1 MRILQ
6 TIAFRLFLLIVSV
19 QTLVLALLTYAVLR
33 VQETSLMENVQSS
46 AVRVSEMI
54 RRATR
59 LSMMYNRNSDV
70 DGIIAEMSGE
80 PGIEGIRIYN
90 KTGETSY
97 STIASERH
105 SRVDMNA
112 EACVSC
118 HSGNGLENPHPVSAV
133 LSRIFN
139 LPDGQRVLGLIT
151 PIRNEAQ
158 CSDADCHAHP
168 PARTILGVLDVK
180 MSLAQ
185 ADTRLRDARR
195 ELLSASAAAALL
207 VGLVSGGFIWFVV
220 RRPVRRLTRGMQ
232 MVSSGDLTQH
242 LLSTSQDE
250 LGELAQTF
258 NSMTQELAR
267 ARSEVNAWS
276 ETLEQKV
283 REKTADLERAHR
295 QMVGVEK
302 MASLGNLASSVA
314 HELNN
319 PLEGILTFA
328 RLLVKRVQRSTL
340 PAEEAKPYVDDL
352 KLMGDEA
359 LRCGNIVKNLLVF
372 ARQRGVS
379 FQPVHIAQV
388 IERCVLLMNH
398 HARMH
403 DVELKTSCTGDD
415 LLECDPDQIQQVLI
429 ALMVNAIEA
438 MAPPAGRSEGGTL
451 TLGLRSGG
459 ADGTISVLVSDTGV
473 GMSEETKAHIFEPFY
488 TTKSD
493 SKGGGLGLSVAYG
506 ILERHHATV
515 DVESAPGK
523 GTVFT
528 LTFPA
533 KQPGPGPQRSQSS
546 SVEGTT
552 NEQK

>member
-1 MRILQ
+1 MRIVQ

-33 VQETSLMENVQSS
+33 VQESSLMENVQTS

-59 LSMMYNRNSDV
+59 HSMMYNRNADV
-70 DGIIAEMSGE
+70 DGIITEMSGE
-80 PGIEGIRIYN
+80 PGIEGIRVYN
-90 KTGETSY
+90 KSGEVSY
-97 STIASERH
+97 STIPSEIR

-118 HSGNGLENPHPVSAV
+118 HSGHGLENPHPVSAE
-133 LSRIFN
+133 LSRIFSA
-139 LPDGQRVLGLIT
+139 PDGHRVLGLIT
-151 PIRNEAQ
+151 PIRNETQ
-158 CSDADCHAHP
+158 CSGADCHAHP
-168 PARTILGVLDVK
+168 PSRTILGVLDVK

-185 ADTRLRDARR
+185 ADIRLADARR
-195 ELLSASAAAALL
+195 EMLSASVAAALL
-207 VGLVSGGFIWFVV
+207 VGLISGGFIWLVV
-220 RRPVRRLTRGMQ
+220 RRPVRRLTLGMQ

-250 LGELAQTF
+250 LGQLAQTF

-267 ARSEVNAWS
+267 ARSEITAWS

-328 RLLVKRVQRSTL
+328 RLLVKRVQRSAL
-340 PAEEAKPYVDDL
+340 SAEEAKPYVDDL
-352 KLMGDEA
+352 TLMADEA

-379 FQPVHIAQV
+379 FQPVHVSEV
-388 IERCVLLMNH
+388 IQRCVLLMNH

-403 DVELKTSCTGDD
+403 SVELRTSFEGDD
-415 LLECDPDQIQQVLI
+415 LLECDPDQVQQVLI

-438 MAPPAGRSEGGTL
+438 MAPAAGRDEGGTL
-451 TLGLRSGG
+451 SLGLRPGPGG
-459 ADGTISVLVSDTGV
+459 GMIRLTVSDTGI

-493 SKGGGLGLSVAYG
+493 SKGVGLGLSVAYG

-515 DVESAPGK
+515 DVESAVGR

-528 LTFPA
+528 LTFPVR
-533 KQPGPGPQRSQSS
+533 QPAPGTQQSMSS
-546 SVEGTT
+546 SVEG
-552 NEQK
+552 KHA

>member
-1 MRILQ
+1 
-6 TIAFRLFLLIVSV
+6 
-19 QTLVLALLTYAVLR
+19 
-33 VQETSLMENVQSS
+33 
-46 AVRVSEMI
+46 
-54 RRATR
+54 
-59 LSMMYNRNSDV
+59 
-70 DGIIAEMSGE
+70 
-80 PGIEGIRIYN
+80 
-90 KTGETSY
+90 
-97 STIASERH
+97 
-105 SRVDMNA
+105 
-112 EACVSC
+112 
-118 HSGNGLENPHPVSAV
+118 
-133 LSRIFN
+133 
-139 LPDGQRVLGLIT
+139 
-151 PIRNEAQ
+151 
-158 CSDADCHAHP
+158 
-168 PARTILGVLDVK
+168 VLDVK

-493 SKGGGLGLSVAYG
+493 SKGVGLGLSVAYG

>member
-1 MRILQ
+1 MSIFR

-19 QTLVLALLTYAVLR
+19 QTLVLAVLTFAVLR
-33 VQETSLMENVQSS
+33 VQESSLMENVQSS

-59 LSMMYNRNSDV
+59 HSMMYNRNADV

-80 PGIEGIRIYN
+80 PGIEGIRVYN
-90 KTGETSY
+90 KTGEVSY
-97 STIASERH
+97 SAVPSEVH
-105 SRVDMNA
+105 SRVDLNA
-112 EACVSC
+112 EACMSC
-118 HSGNGLENPHPVSAV
+118 HSGTGLEHPHPPSAE
-133 LSRIFN
+133 LSRMFTAG
-139 LPDGQRVLGLIT
+139 DGHRVLGLIT
-151 PIRNEAQ
+151 PIRNEPQ
-158 CSDADCHAHP
+158 CAEADCHAHP
-168 PARTILGVLDVK
+168 TSRTILGVLDVK

-185 ADTRLRDARR
+185 VDLRLESARR
-195 ELLSASAAAALL
+195 ELLLASVAAVL
-207 VGLVSGGFIWFVV
+207 VVSLISGGFIFFVV
-220 RRPVRRLTRGMQ
+220 RRPVKKLMRGMQ

-250 LGELAQTF
+250 LGQLAETF
-258 NSMTQELAR
+258 NSMTRDLAR
-267 ARSEVNAWS
+267 AREEVTAWS

-328 RLLVKRVQRSTL
+328 RLLIRRVQRSTL
-340 PAEEAKPYVDDL
+340 PPEEAKPYADDL
-352 KLMGDEA
+352 KLMADEA

-379 FQPVHIAQV
+379 FQSVHVAEV
-388 IERCVLLMNH
+388 IDRCVLLMNH

-403 DVELKTSCTGDD
+403 NVEVKTSRSGDD
-415 LLECDPDQIQQVLI
+415 LLECDPDQVQQVLI
-429 ALMVNAIEA
+429 VLLVNGIEA
-438 MAPPAGRSEGGTL
+438 MAATPGRDEGGTL
-451 TLGLRSGG
+451 SIDIRSGG
-459 ADGTISVLVSDTGV
+459 GDGMLRVVVSDTGI

-493 SKGGGLGLSVAYG
+493 SKGVGLGLSVAYG
-506 ILERHHATV
+506 ILERHHASV
-515 DVESAPGK
+515 EVESAVGR

-528 LTFPA
+528 LTFPVR
-533 KQPGPGPQRSQSS
+533 QPGPVAAQSTSS
-546 SVEGTT
+546 SVEGTRA
-552 NEQK
+552 

>member
-1 MRILQ
+1 MRRIVQ

-33 VQETSLMENVQSS
+33 VQESSLMDNVQSS

-59 LSMMYNRNSDV
+59 HSMMYNRNADV

-80 PGIEGIRIYN
+80 PGIEGIRVYN
-90 KTGETSY
+90 KTGEVSY
-97 STIASERH
+97 STVPSELH

-118 HSGNGLENPHPVSAV
+118 HFESGLENPHPVSAE

-139 LPDGQRVLGLIT
+139 TPDGHRVLGLIT

-168 PARTILGVLDVK
+168 PSRTILGVLDVK

-185 ADTRLRDARR
+185 ADLRLADAKR
-195 ELLSASAAAALL
+195 ELLSASVVAALL
-207 VGLVSGGFIWFVV
+207 VGLVSGGFIWLVV

-232 MVSSGDLTQH
+232 MVSSGDLSQH
-242 LLSTSQDE
+242 LLSTSRDE
-250 LGELAQTF
+250 LGQLAQTF

-267 ARSEVNAWS
+267 ARGEVTAWS

-352 KLMGDEA
+352 TLMGDEA

-379 FQPVHIAQV
+379 FQTVRVAQV

-403 DVELKTSCTGDD
+403 NVELRTSSTGDD
-415 LLECDPDQIQQVLI
+415 LLECDPDQVQQVLI

-438 MAPPAGRSEGGTL
+438 MAPSAGRNEGGTL
-451 TLGLRSGG
+451 SLDVRSGG
-459 ADGTISVLVSDTGV
+459 GDGKIRLLVSDTGV
-473 GMSEETKAHIFEPFY
+473 GMSEETTTHIFEPFY

-493 SKGGGLGLSVAYG
+493 SKGVGLGLSVAYG

-515 DVESAPGK
+515 DVESAVGK

-533 KQPGPGPQRSQSS
+533 KQPGPGVQQSMSS
-546 SVEGTT
+546 SVEG
-552 NEQK
+552 NHE

>member
-1 MRILQ
+1 MRRIVQ

-19 QTLVLALLTYAVLR
+19 QTLVLALLTFAVLR
-33 VQETSLMENVQSS
+33 VQESSLMGNVQTS
-46 AVRVSEMI
+46 AIRVSEMI

-59 LSMMYNRNSDV
+59 HSMMYNRNADV

-90 KTGETSY
+90 KSGEVAY
-97 STIASERH
+97 STMPSELH
-105 SRVDMNA
+105 SRVDVNA

-118 HSGNGLENPHPVSAV
+118 HPGSGLENPRPVSAE

-139 LPDGQRVLGLIT
+139 APDGHRILGLIT
-151 PIRNEAQ
+151 PIRNEPQ
-158 CSDADCHAHP
+158 CSGADCHAHP
-168 PARTILGVLDVK
+168 PSRTILGVLDVK

-185 ADTRLRDARR
+185 ADLRLAEASR
-195 ELLSASAAAALL
+195 ELLYASVAAVLL
-207 VGLVSGGFIWFVV
+207 VGLISGGFIWLVV
-220 RRPVRRLTRGMQ
+220 RRPVHRLIRGMQ
-232 MVSSGDLTQH
+232 LVSSGDLTQH

-250 LGELAQTF
+250 LGQLARTF

-267 ARSEVNAWS
+267 AREEVTAWS
-276 ETLEQKV
+276 ETLEEKV
-283 REKTADLERAHR
+283 RVKTADLERAHR

-328 RLLVKRVQRSTL
+328 RLLVKRIGRSTL
-340 PAEEAKPYVDDL
+340 PPEEAKPFVDDL
-352 KLMGDEA
+352 TLMADEA
-359 LRCGNIVKNLLVF
+359 LRCGNIVRNLLVF

-379 FQPVHIAQV
+379 FQSVHLAEV

-398 HARMH
+398 HAQMH
-403 DVELKTSCTGDD
+403 NVGIRKSCTGDD
-415 LLECDPDQIQQVLI
+415 LLECDPDQVQQVLI
-429 ALMVNAIEA
+429 VLMVNAIEA
-438 MAPPAGRSEGGTL
+438 MGATAGRDEGGTL
-451 TLGLRSGG
+451 SLDLTSGG
-459 ADGTISVLVSDTGV
+459 TDGLIRLVVSDTGI
-473 GMSEETKAHIFEPFY
+473 GMTEETKAHIFEPFY

-493 SKGGGLGLSVAYG
+493 TKGVGLGLSVAYG

-515 DVESAPGK
+515 DVESAVGK

-528 LTFPA
+528 LTFPV
-533 KQPGPGPQRSQSS
+533 KQPQPGVQQSNSS
-546 SVEGTT
+546 SVEGRHA
-552 NEQK
+552 

>member
-1 MRILQ
+1 MKLLH

-19 QTLVLALLTYAVLR
+19 QTLVLVLLTFAVLR
-33 VQETSLMENVQSS
+33 VEESSLMENVQSS

-59 LSMMYNRNSDV
+59 RSMMYNRSADV

-80 PGIEGIRIYN
+80 PGIEGIRVYN
-90 KTGETSY
+90 KTGEISY
-97 STIASERH
+97 STIPSEVH
-105 SRVDMNA
+105 SRVDRNA

-118 HSGNGLENPHPVSAV
+118 HSGVGLEHPHTASAE
-133 LSRIFN
+133 LSRIFTAQ
-139 LPDGQRVLGLIT
+139 DGHRVLGLIT
-151 PIRNEAQ
+151 PIRNEEQ
-158 CSDADCHAHP
+158 CAGADCHAHP
-168 PARTILGVLDVK
+168 TSRTILGVLDVK

-185 ADTRLRDARR
+185 VDLRLADARR
-195 ELLSASAAAALL
+195 ELMYASVAAVLL
-207 VGLVSGGFIWFVV
+207 VGLISGGFIWLVV
-220 RRPVRRLTRGMQ
+220 RRPVRKLMRGMQ

-250 LGELAQTF
+250 LGLLAQTF
-258 NSMTQELAR
+258 NNMTGELAR
-267 ARSEVNAWS
+267 ARAEVTAWS

-328 RLLVKRVQRSTL
+328 RLLIRRVQRSTL
-340 PAEEAKPYVDDL
+340 PAEEAKPYEDDL
-352 KLMGDEA
+352 KLMADEA

-379 FQPVHIAQV
+379 FQGVHLAEVIA
-388 IERCVLLMNH
+388 RCVLLMNH
-398 HARMH
+398 HAKMH
-403 DVELKTSCTGDD
+403 NVELKTFQEGDD
-415 LLECDPDQIQQVLI
+415 FLECDPDQVQQVLI
-429 ALMVNAIEA
+429 VLMVNAIEA
-438 MAPPAGRSEGGTL
+438 MSGGSDRPEGGTL
-451 TLGLRSGG
+451 LLDFRSTVG
-459 ADGTISVLVSDTGV
+459 DGQIRLAVSDTGI
-473 GMSEETKAHIFEPFY
+473 GMSEEIKAHIFEPFY

-493 SKGGGLGLSVAYG
+493 AKGVGLGLSVAYG
-506 ILERHHATV
+506 ILQRHHATV
-515 DVESAPGK
+515 DVESAVGR

-528 LTFPA
+528 LTFPVR
-533 KQPGPGPQRSQSS
+533 QPGPVARPSLSS
-546 SVEGTT
+546 SVEGH
-552 NEQK
+552 NA

>member
-1 MRILQ
+1 MRIIQ

-33 VQETSLMENVQSS
+33 VQESSLMENVQTT

-59 LSMMYNRNSDV
+59 HSMMYNRNADV
-70 DGIIAEMSGE
+70 DGIIAGMSGE

-90 KTGETSY
+90 KAGEVSY
-97 STIASERH
+97 STLPAEVH
-105 SRVDMNA
+105 SSVDVNA

-118 HSGNGLENPHPVSAV
+118 HSGKGLENPHPVSAD

-139 LPDGQRVLGLIT
+139 APDGHRVLGVIT

-158 CSDADCHAHP
+158 CSGADCHAHP
-168 PARTILGVLDVK
+168 STKTILGVLDVK

-185 ADTRLRDARR
+185 ADLRLGEARR
-195 ELLSASAAAALL
+195 ELLSASVAAALL
-207 VGLVSGGFIWFVV
+207 VGLISGGFIWLVV

-232 MVSSGDLTQH
+232 MVSSGDLSQH
-242 LLSTSQDE
+242 LLSTSGDE
-250 LGELAQTF
+250 LGQLAQTF
-258 NSMTQELAR
+258 NSMTVELAR
-267 ARSEVNAWS
+267 ARGEVTAWS

-328 RLLVKRVQRSTL
+328 RLLARRVQRSTL
-340 PAEEAKPYVDDL
+340 SAEEAKPYVDDL
-352 KLMGDEA
+352 RLMADEA

-379 FQPVHIAQV
+379 FHTVHIADV
-388 IERCVLLMNH
+388 IARCVLLMNH

-403 DVELKTSCTGDD
+403 NVELRSSCTGDD
-415 LLECDPDQIQQVLI
+415 VLECDPDQIQQVLI

-438 MAPPAGRSEGGTL
+438 MGPSAGRAEGGTL
-451 TLGLRSGG
+451 TLELRSGG
-459 ADGTISVLVSDTGV
+459 GDGLIRLLVSDTGI
-473 GMSEETKAHIFEPFY
+473 GMNDETKAHIFEPFY

-493 SKGGGLGLSVAYG
+493 SKGVGLGLSVAYG

-528 LTFPA
+528 LVFPA
-533 KQPGPGPQRSQSS
+533 KQPGPGAQQSKSS
-546 SVEGTT
+546 SLEG
-552 NEQK
+552 NLA

>member
-1 MRILQ
+1 
-6 TIAFRLFLLIVSV
+6 
-19 QTLVLALLTYAVLR
+19 
-33 VQETSLMENVQSS
+33 
-46 AVRVSEMI
+46 
-54 RRATR
+54 
-59 LSMMYNRNSDV
+59 
-70 DGIIAEMSGE
+70 
-80 PGIEGIRIYN
+80 
-90 KTGETSY
+90 
-97 STIASERH
+97 
-105 SRVDMNA
+105 MNA

-118 HSGNGLENPHPVSAV
+118 HSGSGLENPHPVSAV

-139 LPDGQRVLGLIT
+139 TPDGHRVLGLIT
-151 PIRNEAQ
+151 PIRNEPQ

-185 ADTRLRDARR
+185 ADLRLADATR
-195 ELLSASAAAALL
+195 ELLYASAAAALV
-207 VGLVSGGFIWFVV
+207 VGLISGGFIWLVV

-250 LGELAQTF
+250 LGGLAQTF
-258 NSMTQELAR
+258 NNMTQELAR
-267 ARSEVNAWS
+267 ARGEVTAWS
-276 ETLEQKV
+276 ATLEQKV

-340 PAEEAKPYVDDL
+340 PPEEAKPYVDDL

-379 FQPVHIAQV
+379 FQSVHIALV

-403 DVELKTSCTGDD
+403 NVELRTSCTGDD
-415 LLECDPDQIQQVLI
+415 LLECDPDQVQQVMI
-429 ALMVNAIEA
+429 AVMVNAIEA
-438 MAPPAGRSEGGTL
+438 MAPSAGRSEGGTL

-459 ADGTISVLVSDTGV
+459 GDGTISLIVSDTGI

-493 SKGGGLGLSVAYG
+493 SKGVGLGLSVAYG

-515 DVESAPGK
+515 DVESAVGK

-533 KQPGPGPQRSQSS
+533 KQPVPGPQQSLSS
-546 SVEGTT
+546 SVEG
-552 NEQK
+552 NHA

>member
-1 MRILQ
+1 MRIVQ
-6 TIAFRLFLLIVSV
+6 TIAFRLFLLIASV
-19 QTLVLALLTYAVLR
+19 QTLVLVLLTYAVLR
-33 VQETSLMENVQSS
+33 VQESSLMGNVQTS

-59 LSMMYNRNSDV
+59 HSMMYNRNADV

-90 KTGETSY
+90 KSGEVAY
-97 STIASERH
+97 STTASELH
-105 SRVDMNA
+105 SRVDVNA

-118 HSGNGLENPHPVSAV
+118 HHGSGLEHPRPVSAE

-139 LPDGQRVLGLIT
+139 APDGHRILGLIT
-151 PIRNEAQ
+151 PIRNEPQ
-158 CSDADCHAHP
+158 CSLADCHAHP

-185 ADTRLRDARR
+185 ADLRLADASRD
-195 ELLSASAAAALL
+195 LLYASVAAVLL
-207 VGLVSGGFIWFVV
+207 VGLISGGFIWLVV
-220 RRPVRRLTRGMQ
+220 RRPVHRLIRGMEL
-232 MVSSGDLTQH
+232 VSSGDLTQH

-250 LGELAQTF
+250 LGQLARTF

-267 ARSEVNAWS
+267 ARGEITAWS
-276 ETLEQKV
+276 ETLEEKV
-283 REKTADLERAHR
+283 RVKTADLERAHR

-328 RLLVKRVQRSTL
+328 RLLVKRIGRSTL
-340 PAEEAKPYVDDL
+340 PPEEAKPFVDDL
-352 KLMGDEA
+352 KLMADEA

-379 FQPVHIAQV
+379 FQSVHLAEV
-388 IERCVLLMNH
+388 IDRCILLMNH

-403 DVELKTSCTGDD
+403 NVEIRKSCTGDD
-415 LLECDPDQIQQVLI
+415 LLECDPDQVQQVLI
-429 ALMVNAIEA
+429 VLMVNAIEA
-438 MAPPAGRSEGGTL
+438 MGASAGREEGGTL
-451 TLGLRSGG
+451 GLDLASGG
-459 ADGTISVLVSDTGV
+459 SDGLLRLVVSDTGI

-493 SKGGGLGLSVAYG
+493 TRGVGLGLSVAYG
-506 ILERHHATV
+506 ILERHHADV
-515 DVESAPGK
+515 EVESAVGK

-528 LTFPA
+528 LTFPV
-533 KQPGPGPQRSQSS
+533 KQPQPGAHQSKSS
-546 SVEGTT
+546 SVEGRHA
-552 NEQK
+552 

>member
-1 MRILQ
+1 MRFAQ

-19 QTLVLALLTYAVLR
+19 QALVLALLTYAVLR
-33 VQETSLMENVQSS
+33 VQESSLMENVQSS

-59 LSMMYNRNSDV
+59 HSMMYNRNADV

-90 KTGETSY
+90 KTGEVSY
-97 STIASERH
+97 STIPSELH
-105 SRVDMNA
+105 STVDVRA

-118 HSGNGLENPHPVSAV
+118 HSGSGLENPHPVSAV

-139 LPDGQRVLGLIT
+139 TTDGHRVLGLIT

-158 CSDADCHAHP
+158 CSEADCHAHP

-185 ADTRLRDARR
+185 ADTRLADAKR
-195 ELLSASAAAALL
+195 ELLYASVAAGLL
-207 VGLVSGGFIWFVV
+207 VGLISGGFIWLVV

-250 LGELAQTF
+250 LGQLAQTF

-267 ARSEVNAWS
+267 ARSEVTAWS

-295 QMVGVEK
+295 QMGGVEK

-340 PAEEAKPYVDDL
+340 PEEEVRSYVDDL

-379 FQPVHIAQV
+379 FQSVHIAQV
-388 IERCVLLMNH
+388 IERCALLMNH

-403 DVELKTSCTGDD
+403 NVELRTSCAGDD
-415 LLECDPDQIQQVLI
+415 LLECDPDQVQQVLI

-438 MAPPAGRSEGGTL
+438 MGPSASRSEGGTL
-451 TLGLRSGG
+451 SLDLLSGRG
-459 ADGTISVLVSDTGV
+459 DGTVRLLVSDTGV

-493 SKGGGLGLSVAYG
+493 SKGVGLGLSVAYG

-515 DVESAPGK
+515 EVESAVGK

-533 KQPGPGPQRSQSS
+533 KQPVPASQQSMLS
-546 SVEGTT
+546 SVEG
-552 NEQK
+552 NPHEQK

>member
-1 MRILQ
+1 
-6 TIAFRLFLLIVSV
+6 
-19 QTLVLALLTYAVLR
+19 
-33 VQETSLMENVQSS
+33 
-46 AVRVSEMI
+46 
-54 RRATR
+54 
-59 LSMMYNRNSDV
+59 
-70 DGIIAEMSGE
+70 
-80 PGIEGIRIYN
+80 
-90 KTGETSY
+90 
-97 STIASERH
+97 
-105 SRVDMNA
+105 
-112 EACVSC
+112 
-118 HSGNGLENPHPVSAV
+118 
-133 LSRIFN
+133 
-139 LPDGQRVLGLIT
+139 
-151 PIRNEAQ
+151 
-158 CSDADCHAHP
+158 
-168 PARTILGVLDVK
+168 
-180 MSLAQ
+180 
-185 ADTRLRDARR
+185 
-195 ELLSASAAAALL
+195 
-207 VGLVSGGFIWFVV
+207 
-220 RRPVRRLTRGMQ
+220 
-232 MVSSGDLTQH
+232 
-242 LLSTSQDE
+242 
-250 LGELAQTF
+250 
-258 NSMTQELAR
+258 
-267 ARSEVNAWS
+267 
-276 ETLEQKV
+276 
-283 REKTADLERAHR
+283 
-295 QMVGVEK
+295 

-340 PAEEAKPYVDDL
+340 PTEEAKPYVDDL

-388 IERCVLLMNH
+388 IGRCVLLMNH

-493 SKGGGLGLSVAYG
+493 SKGVGLGLSVAYG

>member
-1 MRILQ
+1 
-6 TIAFRLFLLIVSV
+6 
-19 QTLVLALLTYAVLR
+19 
-33 VQETSLMENVQSS
+33 
-46 AVRVSEMI
+46 
-54 RRATR
+54 
-59 LSMMYNRNSDV
+59 
-70 DGIIAEMSGE
+70 
-80 PGIEGIRIYN
+80 
-90 KTGETSY
+90 
-97 STIASERH
+97 
-105 SRVDMNA
+105 
-112 EACVSC
+112 
-118 HSGNGLENPHPVSAV
+118 
-133 LSRIFN
+133 
-139 LPDGQRVLGLIT
+139 
-151 PIRNEAQ
+151 
-158 CSDADCHAHP
+158 
-168 PARTILGVLDVK
+168 
-180 MSLAQ
+180 
-185 ADTRLRDARR
+185 
-195 ELLSASAAAALL
+195 
-207 VGLVSGGFIWFVV
+207 
-220 RRPVRRLTRGMQ
+220 MQ
-232 MVSSGDLTQH
+232 LVSSGDLTQH

-328 RLLVKRVQRSTL
+328 RLLAKRVQRSTL
-340 PAEEAKPYVDDL
+340 PAEEAKPYMDDL

-379 FQPVHIAQV
+379 FQSVHIAQV

-398 HARMH
+398 HAQMH

-438 MAPPAGRSEGGTL
+438 MAPAGGRSEGGTL

-459 ADGTISVLVSDTGV
+459 ADGTISVLVGDTGV

-493 SKGGGLGLSVAYG
+493 SKGVGLGLSVAYG

-533 KQPGPGPQRSQSS
+533 KQPGSVPQKSQSS
-546 SVEGTT
+546 SVEG
-552 NEQK
+552 NHE

>member
-1 MRILQ
+1 
-6 TIAFRLFLLIVSV
+6 
-19 QTLVLALLTYAVLR
+19 
-33 VQETSLMENVQSS
+33 
-46 AVRVSEMI
+46 
-54 RRATR
+54 
-59 LSMMYNRNSDV
+59 MYNRNSDV

-195 ELLSASAAAALL
+195 ELPLRVGRRALL

-328 RLLVKRVQRSTL
+328 RPPGEARAAVPRFPRRRRKPLCAMTSSSWGRGTPLRQHRQKPPGVRPPARRLV
-340 PAEEAKPYVDDL
+340 
-352 KLMGDEA
+352 
-359 LRCGNIVKNLLVF
+359 
-372 ARQRGVS
+372 
-379 FQPVHIAQV
+379 QPVHIAQV
-388 IERCVLLMNH
+388 IGRCVLLMNH

-403 DVELKTSCTGDD
+403 DVELKTSCT
-415 LLECDPDQIQQVLI
+415 
-429 ALMVNAIEA
+429 A
-438 MAPPAGRSEGGTL
+438 M
-451 TLGLRSGG
+451 
-459 ADGTISVLVSDTGV
+459 IC
-473 GMSEETKAHIFEPFY
+473 
-488 TTKSD
+488 
-493 SKGGGLGLSVAYG
+493 
-506 ILERHHATV
+506 
-515 DVESAPGK
+515 
-523 GTVFT
+523 
-528 LTFPA
+528 
-533 KQPGPGPQRSQSS
+533 
-546 SVEGTT
+546 
-552 NEQK
+552 